1 MVSNSNF
8 SSATLNIERKPLCL
22 GASKSSVSLS
32 IHINQTNPIL
42 IELLRIDLDTNINE
56 TITIAKKDLK
66 RLQKQ
71 ANQGNG
77 RSTKSASRTLEFS
90 VKKTGLYRLQRVVDE
105 SNLEVRSKKSDT
117 LVVPCP
123 AARVKAVPRHKCK
136 GDLSDFNVE
145 IEATPPFK
153 VKYTKTVNQ
162 ERYSQ
167 VVLSIHPE
175 NLNLPIDPQERE
187 GVIAPLVAESTDIS
201 WARSQTVNVPL
212 NESLGASGQWEYAI
226 DEIHDACGNS
236 VDYSSIH
243 NANPNMHGS
252 GKEMYPRQTFMVH
265 ERPMIAF
272 DRGDPQAPVMAPKG
286 KAQVLPILMGSMDE
300 YTVSYLFTHY
310 TDLRPNQEHGQNPT
324 RQEAVLSPTDRQI
337 HVTDPG
343 LYTLMS
349 VRTRHC
355 MGEVL
360 EPSSCLVINPPEP
373 DLEIV
378 SEEIPDK
385 CAGSSIGLRVNLNM
399 IGTPPFKILYYTRW
413 GSSGSTTSKIIDT
426 KIIEINRH
434 QKRLDLKPSEAG
446 DFTYEFIH
454 ISDSIYKSPR
464 SLESKRLILEQT
476 VKPPASA
483 KFFDRRRVMTAC
495 IEQSALVEL
504 QLRGEAPWNLEY
516 EMVHNGQ
523 RQRLTEDNIGTSP
536 HLIVT
541 KPLMDGGVYS
551 MLLKSVTD
559 RLGCKIHLEEEMK
572 IEVGLQKAKAAFGQ
586 LDGKRS
592 ISALVGKNISLP
604 LRLQGEPPWIVN
616 YRNRDQ
622 DGGQNRSSV
631 HIESN
636 DLIVVGEEGTY
647 EIVGVHDR
655 CPGSVD
661 MSANLFVVRW
671 IPRPAISIGQT
682 FMTKSGGEAYVKRDV
697 CEDDED
703 TTDISFSGTAPY
715 TVKYNQYFKSE
726 RGTHSKRSQ
735 QLTSG
740 LNSAS
745 FKMETSQSGLYE
757 YEFSQLGDN
766 SYSQAA
772 QGPVVLKIHQ
782 RVQPKPSARFINIG
796 KTYRY
801 CKGEGTGDEVL
812 PIVLNGHAPFYLEI
826 DIRHHAAS
834 KPERISIPHI
844 DTSNYDFHIP
854 HRYLALGTHVVTIRK
869 VRDSNGCLREM
880 DFDAPH
886 VQVSVADIPVISP
899 LEANIEFCVGDR
911 ISFSLSGTPPFNI
924 YYKFQDLDR
933 KATVS
938 TTTFRRIAEKP
949 GEFEIIGIS
958 DQRSTDACI
967 SRTSIIK
974 KIHEMPSAKISKG
987 KTVTVDIHEGGAADI
1002 LFEFGGTPPFEFT

>member
-1 MVSNSNF
+1 M
-8 SSATLNIERKPLCL
+8 LNMERKPLCL

-32 IHINQTNPIL
+32 IHINQTSPVL
-42 IELLRIDLDTNINE
+42 IELLRIDLDTNVNE
-56 TITIAKKDLK
+56 TITIANKELK
-66 RLQKQ
+66 RLRKQ
-71 ANQGNG
+71 ERKANG
-77 RSTKSASRTLEFS
+77 RNAKSGFRTLELS

-105 SNLEVRSKKSDT
+105 SNLEVRRKKSDT

-123 AARVKAVPRHKCK
+123 TARVKAVPGHKCK
-136 GDLSDFNVE
+136 GDLSDFNLE

-175 NLNLPIDPQERE
+175 SSNSPSDPQESQ
-187 GVIAPLVAESTDIS
+187 GVIAALVPESMDIS
-201 WARSQTVNVPL
+201 WARAQTVNVPL
-212 NESLGASGQWEYAI
+212 NESLGAIGQWEYAI

-236 VDYSSIH
+236 VEYSSFH
-243 NANPNMHGS
+243 HANPTLQGS
-252 GKEMYPRQTFMVH
+252 GKDMYPGQTFVVH
-265 ERPMIAF
+265 ERPRIAF
-272 DRGDPQAPVMAPKG
+272 DRDDPQAPLMAPKG
-286 KAQVLPILMGSMDE
+286 KGRVLPILMGSTDK
-300 YTVSYLFTHY
+300 YTVSYLFTPYANLH
-310 TDLRPNQEHGQNPT
+310 PNQEHAKNAM
-324 RQEAVLSPTDRQI
+324 RQEVVVNPTDRQI
-337 HVTDPG
+337 RVTDPG
-343 LYTLMS
+343 LYTLIS
-349 VRTRHC
+349 VQTPHC
-355 MGEVL
+355 TGEVM
-360 EPSSCLVINPPEP
+360 EPSSCLLINPPEP
-373 DLEIV
+373 DLEV
-378 SEEIPDK
+378 MSEEIPDK
-385 CAGSSIGLRVNLNM
+385 CAGSSVGLRVNLNM
-399 IGTPPFKILYYTRW
+399 VGTPPFRILYHIRR
-413 GSSGSTTSKIIDT
+413 GSSGSTTPKIMDV
-426 KIIEINRH
+426 NRH
-434 QKRLDLKPSEAG
+434 QTRLDLKPSEAG
-446 DFTYEFIH
+446 DYTYEFMH
-454 ISDSIYKSPR
+454 ISDSIYRSPR
-464 SLESKRLILEQT
+464 SLEAKNLILEQA

-483 KFFDRRRVMTAC
+483 RFFDRRLVMTAC
-495 IEQSALVEL
+495 IEQSALVEV

-516 EMVHNGQ
+516 EIVYNGQ
-523 RQRLTEDNIGTSP
+523 RQKLTEDNISISS

-541 KPLMDGGVYS
+541 KQLMDGGVYS
-551 MLLKSVTD
+551 MLLTSVTD
-559 RLGCKIHLEEEMK
+559 RLGCKVLLEEEMK
-572 IEVGLQKAKAAFGQ
+572 IEVGLQKAKAAFGH

-616 YRNRDQ
+616 YRNRDRDDGQ
-622 DGGQNRSSV
+622 DRSSV
-631 HIESN
+631 HVESN
-636 DLIVVGEEGTY
+636 DQIVVGEEGTY

-661 MSANLFVVRW
+661 MSANLFDVHW
-671 IPRPAISIGQT
+671 IPKPAISIGQT
-682 FMTKSGGEAYVKRDV
+682 SLAKLEGETFVKGDV
-697 CEDDED
+697 CENDED

-715 TVKYNQYFKSE
+715 TVEYNQYFKSE
-726 RGTHSKRSQ
+726 RGAHSKRSQ

-757 YEFSQLGDN
+757 YEFSRLGDN

-772 QGPVVLKIHQ
+772 RGPVVLKIQQ
-782 RVQPKPSARFINIG
+782 RVQPKPSARFTNIG

-812 PIVLNGHAPFYLEI
+812 PILLNGHPPFYLEI
-826 DIRHHAAS
+826 DIRHHAAT
-834 KPERISIPHI
+834 KPERISMPHI
-844 DTSNYDFHIP
+844 DTNLFDFHIP

-869 VRDSNGCLREM
+869 VRDSHGCVREM

-899 LEANIEFCVGDR
+899 LEANLEFCVGDR

-924 YYKFQDLDR
+924 YYKFQDVDR

-949 GEFEIIGIS
+949 GEFEITGIS
-958 DQRSTDACI
+958 DQRSTDSCI

-974 KIHEMPSAKISKG
+974 KIHEMPSVKISKG

>member
-1 MVSNSNF
+1 M
-8 SSATLNIERKPLCL
+8 LNVERKPLCL

-32 IHINQTNPIL
+32 IHINQTSPIL

-56 TITIAKKDLK
+56 TITIANKELK
-66 RLQKQ
+66 SLRKQ
-71 ANQGNG
+71 AQKANG
-77 RSTKSASRTLEFS
+77 RNAKSGSHTLELS

-105 SNLEVRSKKSDT
+105 SNLEVRRKQSDT

-123 AARVKAVPRHKCK
+123 AARVKSVPHHKCK
-136 GDLSDFNVE
+136 GDLSDFNLE

-167 VVLSIHPE
+167 VVLSIHPDGS
-175 NLNLPIDPQERE
+175 NSFLDLQESQ
-187 GVIAPLVAESTDIS
+187 GVIAALAPESPDIS
-201 WARSQTVNVPL
+201 WARARTVNVPL
-212 NESLGASGQWEYAI
+212 NESLGESGQWEYAI

-236 VDYSSIH
+236 VDYSSFH
-243 NANPNMHGS
+243 PANPTLHGS
-252 GKEMYPRQTFMVH
+252 RKNMYPGQTFLVH
-265 ERPMIAF
+265 ERPRIAF
-272 DRGDPQAPVMAPKG
+272 DRDDPKAPLMAPKG
-286 KAQVLPILMGSMDE
+286 KAQVLPMLMSSTDE
-300 YTVSYLFTHY
+300 YTVTYLFTPHA
-310 TDLRPNQEHGQNPT
+310 DLHPNQGHGKKAV
-324 RQEAVLSPTDRQI
+324 RQEAVINPNDRQI
-337 HVTDPG
+337 LVTDPG
-343 LYTLMS
+343 LYTLIS
-349 VRTRHC
+349 VRTPHC
-355 MGEVL
+355 TGEVI

-373 DLEIV
+373 DLEII
-378 SEEIPDK
+378 SEQIADK
-385 CAGSSIGLRVNLNM
+385 CAGSSIGLRVNL
-399 IGTPPFKILYYTRW
+399 IIVGTPPFRILYHIRQ
-413 GSSGSTTSKIIDT
+413 GLSGSITPKIID
-426 KIIEINRH
+426 INRH
-434 QKRLDLKPSEAG
+434 QTRLDLKPSEAG
-446 DFTYEFIH
+446 DYTYQFIH
-454 ISDSIYKSPR
+454 ISDSIYRSPR
-464 SLESKRLILEQT
+464 SLETKKLILEQA

-483 KFFDRRRVMTAC
+483 KFFERRLVMRAC
-495 IEQSALVEL
+495 IEQSASVDV

-516 EMVHNGQ
+516 EIVYNGQ
-523 RQRLTEDNIGTSP
+523 RQRLMEDNISTSS
-536 HLIVT
+536 HRIET
-541 KPLMDGGVYS
+541 KQLMEGGVYS
-551 MLLKSVTD
+551 LLLISVTD
-559 RLGCKIHLEEEMK
+559 RLGCKVLLEEEMK

-616 YRNRDQ
+616 YRNRDR

-636 DLIVVGEEGTY
+636 DYIMVSEEGTY
-647 EIVGVHDR
+647 EIVGVDDR

-661 MSANLFVVRW
+661 MSANLFAVRW

-682 FMTKSGGEAYVKRDV
+682 SMTKLEGETYVKRDV
-697 CEDDED
+697 CENDED

-715 TVKYNQYFKSE
+715 TVEYNQYFKSE

-745 FKMETSQSGLYE
+745 FKMETSQSGLYQ
-757 YEFSQLGDN
+757 YEFSRLGDN

-772 QGPVVLKIHQ
+772 RGPVVLKIQQ
-782 RVQPKPSARFINIG
+782 RVQPKPSARFTNIG

-812 PIVLNGHAPFYLEI
+812 PILLTGRAPFYLEI
-826 DIRHHAAS
+826 DIRHHAAT
-834 KPERISIPHI
+834 KPERISMPHI
-844 DTSNYDFHIP
+844 DKDLYDFHIP

-869 VRDSNGCLREM
+869 VRDSHGCVREM

-886 VQVSVADIPVISP
+886 VQVNVADIPVISP
-899 LEANIEFCVGDR
+899 LEANLEFCVGDR

-924 YYKFQDLDR
+924 YYKFQDVDR

-938 TTTFRRIAEKP
+938 TTTFRRMAEKP
-949 GEFEIIGIS
+949 GEFEITGIS

-967 SRTSIIK
+967 SRTSIVK
-974 KIHEMPSAKISKG
+974 KIHEMPSVKISKG
-987 KTVTVDIHEGGAADI
+987 KTVTIDIHEGGAADI